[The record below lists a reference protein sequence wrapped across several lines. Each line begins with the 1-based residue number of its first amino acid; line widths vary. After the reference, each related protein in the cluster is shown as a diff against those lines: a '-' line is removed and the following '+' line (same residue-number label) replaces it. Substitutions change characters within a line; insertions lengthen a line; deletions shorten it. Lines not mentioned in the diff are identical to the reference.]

1 MKRQFTNILIVC
13 VALILEASTVP
24 RKQKSDSDKAFNV
37 TIEQNGKQQKI
48 EDNQVILHKGAFEI
62 VIEMSEPMGIL
73 VNASFDDKTFKLAS
87 NNKHLDKLPG
97 FEETG
102 MAEGLLNT
110 DKEILLSEKAPSYWF
125 YDTEE
130 ENRFNSIKKLE
141 TSIICKRT
149 IENLF
154 DTETSTRIKV
164 TDVNKTIYLVF
175 ISYKKGAEITDQIEV
190 QRQSIAIEWAK

>member
-1 MKRQFTNILIVC
+1 M
-13 VALILEASTVP
+13 ALVLGASSYP
-24 RKQKSDSDKAFNV
+24 GKQKSDSDKVFKI

-48 EDNQVILHKGAFEI
+48 EDNHILLQPGSFEI

-87 NNKHLDKLPG
+87 KNKHLDKLPG

-130 ENRFNSIKKLE
+130 ENRFNSISKLE
-141 TSIICKRT
+141 NGIVCKRT

-154 DTETSTRIKV
+154 DTETSTGIKI
-164 TDVNKTIYLVF
+164 TDVSKPIYLVF
-175 ISYKKGAEITDQIEV
+175 ISYKKGSEITDQIEV
-190 QRQSIAIEWAK
+190 QRQSIAIEWVK